1 MGLLEFSLKFTDL
14 PQEGCML
21 RKIMTELDAICKKMK
36 DSDFSVYGARALVM
50 ILSMKRK
57 VCCH

>member
-14 PQEGCML
+14 PQKGCML
-21 RKIMTELDAICKKMK
+21 RKIMTQLDAICKKMK
-36 DSDFSVYGARALVM
+36 DSDFSINGERALVM
-50 ILSMKRK
+50 IFSMRRK